1 MTYGRGGAARAA
13 DDMKTKETKEAKMG
27 AVEKIPANA
36 KAAYFAGGCFW
47 GVEYYFDKEPGVI
60 SAVSGY
66 MGGHKDDP
74 TYHEVSSGRTGHA
87 ETVRILYDPEKTTY
101 EKLARLF
108 FDIHDPTQVNHQ
120 GPDYGTQYRSAVFY
134 KTPEEKATIEK
145 LIGLLKERGYKVATQ
160 IVEGGEFYAAEDYH
174 QDYYEHKGSTPYCHF
189 KTDRFGDEDDA

>member
-1 MTYGRGGAARAA
+1 
-13 DDMKTKETKEAKMG
+13 
-27 AVEKIPANA
+27 
-36 KAAYFAGGCFW
+36 
-47 GVEYYFDKEPGVI
+47 
-60 SAVSGY
+60 
-66 MGGHKDDP
+66 

-160 IVEGGEFYAAEDYH
+160 VVEGGEFYAAEDYH